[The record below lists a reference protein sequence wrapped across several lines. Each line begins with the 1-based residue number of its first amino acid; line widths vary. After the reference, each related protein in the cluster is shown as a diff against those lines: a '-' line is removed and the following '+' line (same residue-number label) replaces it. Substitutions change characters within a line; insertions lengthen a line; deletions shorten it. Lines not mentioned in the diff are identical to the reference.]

1 MAEKLRNTAGGEEDL
16 FERETDAP
24 LPSDFS
30 LIRKIG
36 DGSMAHVFLV
46 RNNTL
51 KRLAA
56 FKVLRRELA
65 TDAVAC
71 KRFVREAQAAARL
84 QHPSVT
90 TVYSVG
96 ALSNSTPYIEMQYVD
111 GTNLA
116 QLLRA
121 GGRLA
126 PDVARDLLAQL
137 AGALAAAHE
146 NGVIHRD
153 VAPANVLIGTDDQRA
168 YLTDFG
174 VAGML
179 ETGSE
184 AVTRLTRQ
192 GDRLGDPTYMSPEQ
206 LRGEVLTPQSDVYGI
221 GLIGYEML
229 TLEGPFANAD
239 IKDVAAAHIRREP
252 LDLCAVNAE
261 VPADLGGML
270 RRCLAKKPEHRPTA
284 ALLAGRLVVPNAEA
298 GETPGEDRGVLGSFL
313 KELQQ
318 RKVYRAAVTYAAA
331 VFVVLQVADLLLPT
345 FTSSDLPYRVL
356 VVISLAFF
364 PMLVALA
371 WIYDLRQGRLT
382 RTGDDELSGRRL
394 SGLPRLLMQ
403 LTGLALS
410 AAISAAIAWLLLV
423 R

>member
-1 MAEKLRNTAGGEEDL
+1 MAEEPRSTAGSDDL
-16 FERETDAP
+16 FERETGAA
-24 LPSDFS
+24 LPPDFS

-46 RNNTL
+46 RNNAL

-56 FKVLRRELA
+56 LKVFRRELA
-65 TDAVAC
+65 TDPVAC
-71 KRFVREAQAAARL
+71 KRFVREAQAAARI

-96 ALSNSTPYIEMQYVD
+96 ALANDAPYIEMQYVD

-116 QLLRA
+116 ELLPA
-121 GGRLA
+121 GGRLSPSVTRDMLA
-126 PDVARDLLAQL
+126 QVARSLE
-137 AGALAAAHE
+137 AAHE
-146 NGVIHRD
+146 QGVIHRD
-153 VAPANVLIGTDDQRA
+153 VAPANVLIESGRDHA

-174 VAGML
+174 VAGIL
-179 ETGSE
+179 QSGTE
-184 AVTRLTRQ
+184 AVTRLTRE
-192 GDRLGDPTYMSPEQ
+192 GDRLGNPAYMSPEQ
-206 LRGEVLTPQSDVYGI
+206 LRGEVLTPQSDIYGL
-221 GLIGYEML
+221 GLLGYEML

-239 IKDVAAAHIRREP
+239 IRDVAAAHIRREP
-252 LDLCAVNAE
+252 LDLCAIYPE
-261 VPADLGGML
+261 IPADLGDLL

-284 ALLAGRLVVPNAEA
+284 ALLAARLDGTDTAA
-298 GETPGEDRGVLGSFL
+298 GNEPDADDGMLDSFL

-318 RKVYRAAVTYAAA
+318 RKVYRAAVAYAAG

-371 WIYDLRQGRLT
+371 WVYDLRQGRLT

-403 LTGLALS
+403 VTGLVLS
-410 AAISAAIAWLLLV
+410 AAVSAGLAWWLLV

>member
-1 MAEKLRNTAGGEEDL
+1 MAEEPRSTAGSDDL
-16 FERETDAP
+16 FERETGAA
-24 LPSDFS
+24 LPPDFS

-46 RNNTL
+46 RNNAL

-56 FKVLRRELA
+56 LKVLRRELA
-65 TDAVAC
+65 TDPVAC
-71 KRFVREAQAAARL
+71 KRFVREAQAAARI

-96 ALSNSTPYIEMQYVD
+96 ALANDAPYIEMQYVD

-116 QLLRA
+116 ELLRA
-121 GGRLA
+121 GGRLSPSVTRDMLA
-126 PDVARDLLAQL
+126 QVARSLE
-137 AGALAAAHE
+137 AAHE
-146 NGVIHRD
+146 QGVIHRD
-153 VAPANVLIGTDDQRA
+153 VAPANVLIESGRDHA

-174 VAGML
+174 VAGIL
-179 ETGSE
+179 QSGTE
-184 AVTRLTRQ
+184 AVTRLTRE
-192 GDRLGDPTYMSPEQ
+192 GDRLGNPAYMSPEQ
-206 LRGEVLTPQSDVYGI
+206 LRGEVLTPQSDIYGL
-221 GLIGYEML
+221 GLLGYEML

-239 IKDVAAAHIRREP
+239 IRDVAAAHIRREP
-252 LDLCAVNAE
+252 LDLCAIYPE
-261 VPADLGGML
+261 IPADLGDLL

-284 ALLAGRLVVPNAEA
+284 ALLAARLDGTDTAA
-298 GETPGEDRGVLGSFL
+298 GNEPDADDGMLDSFL

-318 RKVYRAAVTYAAA
+318 RKVYRAAVAYAAG

-371 WIYDLRQGRLT
+371 WVYDLRQGRLT

-403 LTGLALS
+403 VTGLVLS
-410 AAISAAIAWLLLV
+410 AAVSAGLAWWLLV

>member
-1 MAEKLRNTAGGEEDL
+1 MAEEPRSTAGSDDL
-16 FERETDAP
+16 FERETGAA
-24 LPSDFS
+24 LPPDFS

-46 RNNTL
+46 RNNAL

-56 FKVLRRELA
+56 LKVLRRELA
-65 TDAVAC
+65 TDPVAC
-71 KRFVREAQAAARL
+71 KRFVREAQAAARI

-96 ALSNSTPYIEMQYVD
+96 ALANDAPYIEMQYVD

-116 QLLRA
+116 ELLRA
-121 GGRLA
+121 GGRLSPSVTRNMLA
-126 PDVARDLLAQL
+126 QVAR
-137 AGALAAAHE
+137 ALEAAHE
-146 NGVIHRD
+146 QGVIHRD
-153 VAPANVLIGTDDQRA
+153 VAPANVLIESGRDHA

-174 VAGML
+174 VAGIL
-179 ETGSE
+179 QSGTE
-184 AVTRLTRQ
+184 AVTRLTRE
-192 GDRLGDPTYMSPEQ
+192 GDRLGNPAYMSPEQ
-206 LRGEVLTPQSDVYGI
+206 LRGEVLTPQSDIYGL
-221 GLIGYEML
+221 GLLGYEML

-239 IKDVAAAHIRREP
+239 IRDVAAAHIRREP
-252 LDLCAVNAE
+252 LDLCAIYPE
-261 VPADLGGML
+261 IPADLGDLL

-284 ALLAGRLVVPNAEA
+284 ALLAARLDGTDTAA
-298 GETPGEDRGVLGSFL
+298 GNEPDADDGMLDSFL

-318 RKVYRAAVTYAAA
+318 RKVYRAAVAYAAG

-371 WIYDLRQGRLT
+371 WVYDLRQGRLT

-403 LTGLALS
+403 VTGLVLS
-410 AAISAAIAWLLLV
+410 AAVSAGLAWWLLV

>member
-1 MAEKLRNTAGGEEDL
+1 
-16 FERETDAP
+16 
-24 LPSDFS
+24 
-30 LIRKIG
+30 
-36 DGSMAHVFLV
+36 
-46 RNNTL
+46 
-51 KRLAA
+51 
-56 FKVLRRELA
+56 
-65 TDAVAC
+65 
-71 KRFVREAQAAARL
+71 
-84 QHPSVT
+84 
-90 TVYSVG
+90 VYSVG
-96 ALSNSTPYIEMQYVD
+96 ALSNGSPYIEMQFVD

-121 GGRLA
+121 SGRLA
-126 PDVARDLLAQL
+126 PDVARRLLAQL
-137 AGALAAAHE
+137 AGALATAHE

-153 VAPANVLIGTDDQRA
+153 VAPANVLIGADSQRA

-206 LRGEVLTPQSDVYGI
+206 LRGEVLTPQADIYGI

-252 LDLCAVNAE
+252 LDLCALSAA
-261 VPADLGGML
+261 VPADLGDLL

-284 ALLAGRLVVPNAEA
+284 ALLAARLTGADTAAV
-298 GETPGEDRGVLGSFL
+298 ETPGEDGGVLGSFL
-313 KELQQ
+313 KELRQ
-318 RKVYRAAVTYAAA
+318 RKVYRAAMAYAAA
-331 VFVVLQVADLLLPT
+331 VFLVLQVADLLLPT

-382 RTGDDELSGRRL
+382 RTGDEELSGRRL

-403 LTGLALS
+403 VSGLVLS
-410 AAISAAIAWLLLV
+410 AALSGAMAWWLLV